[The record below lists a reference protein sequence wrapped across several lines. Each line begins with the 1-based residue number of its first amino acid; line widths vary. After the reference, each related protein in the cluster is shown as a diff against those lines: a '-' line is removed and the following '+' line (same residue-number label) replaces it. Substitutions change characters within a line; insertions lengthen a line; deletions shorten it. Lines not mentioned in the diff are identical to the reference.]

1 MRGGVSITEAY
12 DFGPEER
19 EIVSKIVEDNLET
32 TKKSNMPFF
41 QAVAPF
47 WNLCSGRFIAAC
59 ACLETNFLPTF
70 AC

>member
-41 QAVAPF
+41 
-47 WNLCSGRFIAAC
+47 
-59 ACLETNFLPTF
+59 
-70 AC
+70 